1 MVPLAKVYITLIASF
16 PWIAPLALSASIEL
30 VSSSARVTSV
40 KFQKPLLVSEWET
53 SEPID
58 RTPETPGSYK
68 NRNQTWFTTIHGYIF
83 LGLLLCWR
91 LQGQRTAESDCSS
104 HPVYERTQQVNEGK
118 SSNHVWFAH
127 QAGNWTEEN
136 ESTVERRDGLSGW
149 KRSLEHSIYL
159 LVAGSQA
166 DQRGGVSTYRLQ
178 GVASHNH
185 WFVIK
190 SSSCLKISL
199 SSFILRYI

>member
-1 MVPLAKVYITLIASF
+1 MNFRIAS
-16 PWIAPLALSASIEL
+16 
-30 VSSSARVTSV
+30 
-40 KFQKPLLVSEWET
+40 LLET
-53 SEPID
+53 SGSTNSWIWLFF
-58 RTPETPGSYK
+58 TPCLWE
-68 NRNQTWFTTIHGYIF
+68 NTTGE
-83 LGLLLCWR
+83 W
-91 LQGQRTAESDCSS
+91 SD
-104 HPVYERTQQVNEGK
+104 PGK

-127 QAGNWTEEN
+127 STFPHSCAQAGNWTEEN

-199 SSFILRYI
+199 SSFILRYILVFNVTFQR